1 MIETRFQIYLQNYNS
16 KKDEFK
22 NVFSLSEDDQEIS
35 KINYSKDNT
44 VFSYSWLF
52 CFWVVSIIFIEK
64 EYWRILFNIQ

>member
-44 VFSYSWLF
+44 VFSYS
-52 CFWVVSIIFIEK
+52 
-64 EYWRILFNIQ
+64 